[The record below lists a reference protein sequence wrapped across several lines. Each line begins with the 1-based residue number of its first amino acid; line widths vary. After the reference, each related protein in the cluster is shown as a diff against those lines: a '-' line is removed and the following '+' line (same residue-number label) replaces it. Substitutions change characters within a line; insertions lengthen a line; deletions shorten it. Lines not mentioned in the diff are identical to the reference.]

1 VLGWQ
6 QIRNVQM
13 NEERSNNV
21 DRLIREVLP
30 RRLRNAVLTQGQSL
44 HADLGIDSL
53 GLMSLAFRIEEE
65 FAIDLMEHAQRVTA
79 VDTVGDLLQLVAEL
93 GRREGEATIAAE
105 S

>member
-1 VLGWQ
+1 
-6 QIRNVQM
+6 M
-13 NEERSNNV
+13 NEQQRNAV

-30 RRLRNAVLTQGQSL
+30 RRFRNAALTEDQSL
-44 HADLGIDSL
+44 HVDLGIESL

-65 FAIDLMEHAQRVTA
+65 FAIDVMEHAQRIAA

-93 GRREGEATIAAE
+93 GRREDEVTIVAK